1 MTNKSYDFIMDIVS
15 REKIKLSSLES
26 STLEKL
32 KNSNFDIAEA
42 DINNF
47 ASTFFIS
54 NSTITRF
61 AQKLGFNGYTELKY
75 ALHNKNNQLRYFTQI
90 RYNSILHKIKPLN
103 QEIVDFI
110 ENFNKFEKIVVI
122 GIGSS
127 GLLANEFIYKMGEMG
142 LYNTDYAKEPYKI
155 DMLAKSLDENDL
167 MICLSLS
174 GENINIVRG
183 AKVASE
189 QKATILSISG
199 NENAPLSKYSDYF
212 IKVPNYS
219 THEYSISK
227 IYPILLY
234 IDIIC
239 ELYSKSIKK

>member
-1 MTNKSYDFIMDIVS
+1 MTNKSYDFIMNIVS

-32 KNSNFDIAEA
+32 KNSDFNIAEA

-75 ALHNKNNQLRYFTQI
+75 ALHNKNNQLQYITQN
-90 RYNSILHKIKPLN
+90 RYNSILHKIEPLDN
-103 QEIVDFI
+103 EMVEFI
-110 ENFNKFEKIVVI
+110 KSFDKFDKIVVI

-155 DMLAKSLDENDL
+155 DMLAKSLDEKDL

-174 GENINIVRG
+174 GENINIVKG
-183 AKVASE
+183 ARVAFE

-199 NENAPLSKYSDYF
+199 NEEAPLKEFSHHF

-219 THEYSISK
+219 THEYAISK

-239 ELYSKSIKK
+239 EIYSKNVKK

>member
-1 MTNKSYDFIMDIVS
+1 MNIVS
-15 REKIKLSSLES
+15 REKIKLSSLEA
-26 STLEKL
+26 STMEKL
-32 KNSNFDIAEA
+32 KNSDFNMAEA
-42 DINNF
+42 DINSF

-75 ALHNKNNQLRYFTQI
+75 ALHNEDNQLKYITQSRYD
-90 RYNSILHKIKPLN
+90 SILHKVEVLD
-103 QEIVDFI
+103 QEIVEFI
-110 ENFNKFEKIVVI
+110 KNFDKFEKIVVI

-127 GLLANEFIYKMGEMG
+127 GLLANEFIYKMGEIG

-155 DMLAKSLDENDL
+155 DMLAKSLNEKDL
-167 MICLSLS
+167 LICLSLS
-174 GENINIVRG
+174 GDNINIVKG
-183 AKVASE
+183 ARLAYQ

-199 NENAPLSKYSDYF
+199 NEHGALMDFTHHF

-219 THEYSISK
+219 THEYAISK
-227 IYPILLY
+227 LYPILLY

-239 ELYSKSIKK
+239 EIYSKSKRK